1 MKRLCKKI
9 ILLCVLLIAL
19 IIFSA
24 CSGNKEVEKKA
35 SADNNKTESQAPQTN
50 FNNLAGSVFRIQTY
64 SGQRILEKGQ
74 GFLVKENLIVAPF
87 SLFKQADKAVLTSL
101 NGEGGSLEV
110 TKFINYD
117 RISNLIILQADSVN
131 KNPLVF
137 HTDTALLRFKTVV
150 AGEKYNNSLPLYGGV
165 CMGEKIVFGEKLL
178 TVTNTIQTVNIGTPV
193 FLSNGNV
200 LGMGTAM
207 DIDYERSYFAIPAS
221 SITSLLKKGGSV
233 KSLSTIGNPDA
244 KRNASVK
251 NISLETEYGSIS
263 IRLFNEIPEY
273 RDNFI
278 KLANEGYYDNLL
290 IHRVIRDFGIQTGA
304 ADTRNAKSDDIVG
317 WKGPGYTIPA
327 HIVKGLY
334 HKRGA
339 IGSPRLRDDTNQDKR
354 SDGSQFYIV
363 TGRKYLDNELDDIEK
378 ENGIKFSAE
387 QREVYKNIGGA
398 PHLDGLYT
406 IFGEVTSGLEIAD
419 RISLFPVQGDFRPI
433 KDIRLKKVRITF

>member
-1 MKRLCKKI
+1 MERFSRKI
-9 ILLCVLLIAL
+9 YLLCIWLITL
-19 IIFSA
+19 SLFSA
-24 CSGNKEVEKKA
+24 CSGTKEEEKKVTA
-35 SADNNKTESQAPQTN
+35 NDDKTESQAPQTN
-50 FNNLAGSVFRIQTY
+50 FNNLTGSVFKIQTY

-87 SLFKQADKAVLTSL
+87 SLFRQADRAVLTSID
-101 NGEGGSLEV
+101 GEGGSFEA

-117 RISNLIILQADSVN
+117 RISNLIILQVDSIN
-131 KNPLVF
+131 KKPLVL
-137 HTDTALLRFKTVV
+137 HTDTAVLRFKTVV

-165 CMGEKIVFGEKLL
+165 CQGEKIVFGEKLL
-178 TVTNTIQTVNIGTPV
+178 SVSNTIQTVNIGTPV

-207 DIDYERSYFAIPAS
+207 DVDYERSYFAIPAS
-221 SITSLLKKGGSV
+221 AIVSLLKKGGSV
-233 KSLSTIGNPDA
+233 KSLSAIGNPDA

-251 NISLETEYGSIS
+251 NILLETDYGNIS
-263 IRLFNEIPEY
+263 IKLYNEIPEY

-304 ADTRNAKSDDIVG
+304 ADTRNAKPDDIVG

-327 HIVKGLY
+327 HIVKGLF

-363 TGRKYLDNELDDIEK
+363 TGRKYLDNELDEIEK
-378 ENGIKFSAE
+378 ENGIKFTAE
-387 QREVYKNIGGA
+387 QREIYKTIGGA

>member
-1 MKRLCKKI
+1 MKKLSKKNN
-9 ILLCVLLIAL
+9 LLFVLLIML
-19 IIFSA
+19 FLFSA
-24 CSGNKEVEKKA
+24 CSGNKEEEKKA
-35 SADNNKTESQAPQTN
+35 TDSDNKTEGQATQTN
-50 FNNLAGSVFRIQTY
+50 FTNLAGSVFRIQTFN
-64 SGQRILEKGQ
+64 GQRILEKGQ
-74 GFLVKENLIVAPF
+74 GFLIKENLIVAPF
-87 SLFKQADKAVLTSL
+87 SLFKQADKAVLTPL
-101 NGEGGSLEV
+101 NGEGNSFEV

-117 RISNLIILQADSVN
+117 RISNLIILHVDSLN
-131 KNPLVF
+131 KKPLVL
-137 HTDTALLRFKTVV
+137 HTDTALLRYKTVV

-165 CMGEKIVFGEKLL
+165 CQGEKVVFGEKLL
-178 TVTNTIQTVNIGTPV
+178 SVSNTIQTVNIGTPV

-200 LGMGTAM
+200 LGMGTTM
-207 DIDYERSYFAIPAS
+207 DVDYERSYFAIPVFA
-221 SITSLLKKGGSV
+221 IISLLEKGGSV

-251 NISLETEYGSIS
+251 NIILETDYGNIS
-263 IRLFNEIPEY
+263 IRLYNEIPEY

-278 KLANEGYYDNLL
+278 RLANEGYYDNLL

-304 ADTRNAKSDDIVG
+304 ADTRNAKPDDIVG

-387 QREVYKNIGGA
+387 QREIYKTIGGA

-406 IFGEVTSGLEIAD
+406 IFGEVTSGLDIAD
-419 RISLFPVQGDFRPI
+419 RISLFPVQGDFRPV
-433 KDIRLKKVRITF
+433 KDIRLKKVKILF